1 MSKLDVLRKII
12 REEVRG
18 VIREELSH
26 ILKENINNNSSI
38 KHINNS
44 TKHQLSKSIKSKIEE
59 TSDPIMDILN
69 ETRMN
74 MTGDDYRTIMNA
86 DSNMAQGFGEYSMS
100 TNRQPTV
107 VESVDQMLANAK
119 PAGDLSQVKIDS
131 VPDFSALMKTMK
143 NNGQI

>member
-26 ILKENINNNSSI
+26 ILKENINNNIPNKSA
-38 KHINNS
+38 NNS
-44 TKHQLSKSIKSKIEE
+44 TKHQLSKSIKNKIEE
-59 TSDPIMDILN
+59 TSDPIMNILN

-86 DSNMAQGFGEYSMS
+86 DSNMAQGFGQYSMN
-100 TNRQPTV
+100 TNTEPNV
-107 VESVDQMLANAK
+107 VQSVDQMLANAK

>member
-26 ILKENINNNSSI
+26 ILKENKNTSSSI
-38 KHINNS
+38 KSINNS

-59 TSDPIMDILN
+59 TSDPIMNILN
-69 ETRMN
+69 ETRMS
-74 MTGDDYRTIMNA
+74 MTGDDFRTIMNA
-86 DSNMAQGFGEYSMS
+86 DSSMAQGFGHYSMN
-100 TNRQPTV
+100 TNNESNV
-107 VESVDQMLANAK
+107 VQSVDQMISNAK
-119 PAGDLSQVKIDS
+119 PAGDLTHVQIDS

>member
-86 DSNMAQGFGEYSMS
+86 DSNMAQGFGQYSMS
-100 TNRQPTV
+100 TNTQPTV

>member
-26 ILKENINNNSSI
+26 ILKENINNNGST
-38 KHINNS
+38 KHTNNS
-44 TKHQLSKSIKSKIEE
+44 TKHQLSKGIKNKIEE
-59 TSDPIMDILN
+59 TSDPIMNILN

-86 DSNMAQGFGEYSMS
+86 DSNMAQGFGQYSMS
-100 TNRQPTV
+100 TNIEPSV
-107 VESVDQMLANAK
+107 VQSVDQMLANAK

>member
-26 ILKENINNNSSI
+26 ILKENVNVNSSI
-38 KHINNS
+38 KPIKNS
-44 TKHQLSKSIKSKIEE
+44 TKDQLSRSIKHKIEE
-59 TSDPIMDILN
+59 SSDPIMNILN
-69 ETRMN
+69 ETRMS

-86 DSNMAQGFGEYSMS
+86 DSSMAQGFGQYSMS
-100 TNRQPTV
+100 TNNVSV
-107 VESVDQMLANAK
+107 VGSVDQMLANSR
-119 PAGDLSQVKIDS
+119 PAADVSHVQIDA

-143 NNGQI
+143 TKGQI